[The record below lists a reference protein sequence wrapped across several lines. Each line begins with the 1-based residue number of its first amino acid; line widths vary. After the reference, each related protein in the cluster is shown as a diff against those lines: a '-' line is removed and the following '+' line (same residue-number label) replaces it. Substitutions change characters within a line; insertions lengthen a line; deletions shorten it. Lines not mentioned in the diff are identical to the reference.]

1 MLHINNPTVAL
12 LSNGSEE
19 GKGNKLVRETYPLFR
34 QSGLNFIGNVEG
46 NDIPLG
52 KANVIV
58 CRKKS
63 MPLEMTYLL

>member
-19 GKGNKLVRETYPLFR
+19 GKGNKLGRETYPLFR

-63 MPLEMTYLL
+63 MPLEMIYLL

>member
-1 MLHINNPTVAL
+1 MNFAIIGSVVARKMLHINNPTVAL

-19 GKGNKLVRETYPLFR
+19 GKGNKLVRETYPLLR

-52 KANVIV
+52 K
-58 CRKKS
+58 
-63 MPLEMTYLL
+63 LQ